1 LQSFAPTD
9 ADRFKTY
16 TLPIQTMLVPVILCG
31 GAGTRLWPASRASMP
46 KPFIKIRDGK
56 SLLRL
61 THERVSQLKGVSH
74 VVAVTNVEYGLR
86 TAEELSGIGAELQLL
101 LEPFGRNTA
110 PAVAIAVL
118 WIERKYGP
126 DATLLVVPSD
136 HLVEPQSAF
145 ADAVSAA
152 CEQAELGKLVVFGV
166 HPTRPETG
174 YGYIK
179 QGAALGSSAF
189 VVERFVEKPP
199 QKEAER
205 MLADGCYT
213 WNSGMFCFKASA
225 MRAAL
230 KRYAPDVLKGAEDAV
245 ASGVARAGM
254 VEFLASSF
262 STLPDISVDYA
273 VMERATN
280 VAMIPCRFVWS
291 DIGSWKSLADAL
303 PVDAQGNH
311 GEGKAMLVD
320 SQNTYVRSGGRLVAA
335 IGLKDLVV
343 IETPDAVLVAHK
355 DASQQVKEVV
365 GKLKMD
371 GDPAATEHLTVERPW
386 GSFTVLGSTDSFKL
400 KRIEVKPGRRLSLQ
414 MHHRRSEHWVVIE
427 GTARV
432 TVGDHLFDVPT
443 GESTYVPVRTRH
455 RLENPG
461 DTQLVIIEVQCGD
474 YVGEDD
480 IVRFA
485 DDYGRTS

>member
-1 LQSFAPTD
+1 
-9 ADRFKTY
+9 
-16 TLPIQTMLVPVILCG
+16 MLVPVILCG

-46 KPFIKIRDGK
+46 KPFIKIRDNK

-61 THERVSQLKGVSH
+61 THERVSQLDGVSR

-86 TAEELSGIGAELQLL
+86 TAEELAGIGAGLDLL

-110 PAVAIAVL
+110 PAVAIAAV
-118 WIERKYGP
+118 WVQRQYGP
-126 DATLLVVPSD
+126 EATLLVVPSD
-136 HLVEPQSAF
+136 HLVEPQSEF
-145 ADAVSAA
+145 AAAVAA
-152 CEQAELGKLVVFGV
+152 AREQAELGKLVVFGV
-166 HPTRPETG
+166 QPTRPETG
-174 YGYIK
+174 FGYVK
-179 QGAALGSSAF
+179 QGAALGAKAF

-199 QKEAER
+199 LKEAER

-213 WNSGMFCFKASA
+213 WNSGMFCFKVATI
-225 MRAAL
+225 RAAL
-230 KRYAPDVLKGAEDAV
+230 TKHAPEVLKGAEDAV
-245 ASGVARAGM
+245 ASGVSRSGII
-254 VEFLASSF
+254 EFLASAF
-262 STLPDISVDYA
+262 NALPDISIDYA

-280 VAMIPCRFVWS
+280 VAMIPCRFAWS
-291 DIGSWKSLADAL
+291 DIGSWKSLSDAL
-303 PVDAQGNH
+303 PVDAQGNYAD
-311 GEGKAMLVD
+311 GRAMLVD

-343 IETPDAVLVAHK
+343 VETPDAVLVAHK

-365 GKLKMD
+365 GRLKMD
-371 GDPAATEHLTVERPW
+371 GDPVATEHLTVERPW

-432 TVGDHLFDVPT
+432 TVGDHLFDLPT

-455 RLENPG
+455 RLENPS
-461 DTQLVIIEVQCGD
+461 DTPLVIIEVQCGD

-485 DDYGRTS
+485 DDFGRAG